1 VTAVSVLAP
10 VRTLLAGLVDYAG
23 LFPPAALPMNEAVAE
38 YERARSGADAW
49 VLGRFVVPT
58 SRLAE
63 LAECVSATIGGEAR
77 SAWRLTALVGDDA
90 AADWHRIDEFN
101 SRHRRGAGWIAVVDA
116 MEAKGSDP
124 AAIRRALDALP
135 PSVERYV
142 EIPTSSEPGPLL
154 VTLRDAPGGA
164 MGKLR
169 TGGVTADAFP
179 PSEQLARCLVVAAE
193 LGVTLKAT
201 AGLHHPV
208 RGEYRLTYA
217 PDSPSATMYGYLNVL
232 VASALARSGESVSR
246 VRTALDETDPQAFTF
261 SEEGMCWLDRR
272 LSTAELS
279 ATRRSM
285 LRSFGSCSFREPVD
299 ELRALG
305 QFL

>member
-10 VRTLLAGLVDYAG
+10 VRALLAGLVDYAG
-23 LFPPAALPMNEAVAE
+23 LFPPAALPMSEAVAE

-58 SRLAE
+58 SRLPE
-63 LAECVSATIGGEAR
+63 LAACGSATIGRRTGD
-77 SAWRLTALVGDDA
+77 AWRLTVLVGDDA
-90 AADWHRIDEFN
+90 AADWQRISEFN
-101 SRHRRGAGWIAVVDA
+101 SRHPHADGWSAAVDA
-116 MEAKGSDP
+116 VEAKGSDP
-124 AAIRRALDALP
+124 VAIRRLLDALP

-142 EIPTSSEPGPLL
+142 EIPTTGEPRPLL
-154 VTLRDAPGGA
+154 RTLRDAPGGA

-179 PSEQLARCLVVAAE
+179 PADQLARCLVAAAE

-201 AGLHHPV
+201 AGLHHPI
-208 RGEYRLTYA
+208 RAEYRLTYA
-217 PDSPSATMYGYLNVL
+217 SDSPRATMYGYLNVL
-232 VASALARSGESVSR
+232 VASALARRGESVSR
-246 VRTALDETDPQAFTF
+246 VRTALDDVDPQAFAF
-261 SEEGMCWLDRR
+261 SEDGMCWRDRR
-272 LSTAELS
+272 LSIAELS
-279 ATRRSM
+279 ATRQSM

-305 QFL
+305 QLP